1 MTTRLHLVLAAC
13 QYPGGLLERS
23 RRPNRNGP
31 LTEPA
36 NLPGPSDHAFRRWL
50 HRNSEIQ
57 IGPISRADLV
67 MTGDQIYV
75 DATAG
80 LFDPQQRDAPLERAY
95 ATLGK
100 EVWRNMAIEHFKHV
114 ALMDDHEVG
123 DNWEPSAHVLRNSR
137 LEADLAAAVSLF
149 LKKQRDVTDP
159 PVRPSLFGPAQFLS
173 GHCLFIGDSRT
184 ERSVRDARDLKAARI
199 MSNEQMGA
207 IVDTLG
213 RAPAAEWKF
222 VATSSILLPRRL
234 ATMEG
239 TSSAAIHS
247 DAWDG
252 YPSSLHEVL
261 GHIADCGLENC
272 VFLSGDE
279 HIPCVA
285 EITLQRNGVDRTVV
299 KLWSVHA
306 GALYAPYPFANAV
319 PEDFSHT
326 DTFDFVSPAGTSWT
340 ATVAAYFPEHLDDG
354 FLEITGTDGA
364 PLEVVFRSAHGACR
378 DHTFVQL
385 T

>member
-1 MTTRLHLVLAAC
+1 MTTQVYLVLAAC

-23 RRPNRNGP
+23 RRPKPNGP
-31 LTEPA
+31 LTDSA

-57 IGPISRADLV
+57 ISQSSRADLV

-80 LFDPQQRDAPLERAY
+80 LFDPRQRDAPLERAY

-100 EVWRNMAIEHFKHV
+100 EVWRNMAIENFKHV

-123 DNWEPSAHVLRNSR
+123 DNWEPSAHVARNSQ
-137 LEADLAAAVSLF
+137 LEADMAAAISLF
-149 LKKQRDVTDP
+149 LQKQRGIEHP
-159 PVRPSLFGPAQFLS
+159 PARPSLFGPAQLLS

-199 MSNEQMGA
+199 MSSEQMGA
-207 IVDTLG
+207 LVSTLG
-213 RAPAAEWKF
+213 RAPAAAWKF

-234 ATMEG
+234 TTVES
-239 TSSAAIHS
+239 TSGAAIRS

-261 GHIADCGLENC
+261 GHIVDCGLKNC

-319 PEDFSHT
+319 PEDFAEMDS
-326 DTFDFVSPAGTSWT
+326 FDFVSPSGASWT
-340 ATVAAYFPEHLDDG
+340 ATVVAYFPEHLDDG

-364 PLEVVFRSAHGACR
+364 PLEVVFRSAHGADR
-378 DHTFVQL
+378 DHAFAHL
-385 T
+385 I